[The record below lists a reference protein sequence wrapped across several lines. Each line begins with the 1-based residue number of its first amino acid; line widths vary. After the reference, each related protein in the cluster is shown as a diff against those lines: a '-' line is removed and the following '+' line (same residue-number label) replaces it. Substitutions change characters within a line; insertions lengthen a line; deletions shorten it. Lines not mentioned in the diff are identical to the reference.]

1 MAKPKTQRTKA
12 SVAQF
17 IAAVEDGTRRKDAKA
32 VDQVMRE
39 ITGEKPAMWGPSI
52 IGYGEYE
59 SPTGGWPRTGF
70 SPRKASL
77 VIYIMPD
84 FAGRGAILKRLGK
97 HKTGKSCVYINKL
110 ADIDES
116 VLRDLIRAG
125 WKAMVA
131 KHG

>member
-1 MAKPKTQRTKA
+1 
-12 SVAQF
+12 VAQF

-77 VIYIMPD
+77 VIYIVPD